1 MIILLGALWFWGWM
15 NAHWLAIAIMSMAIV
30 LSRLISWR
38 WALKLKQYY
47 RVGDFVSLS
56 VVAVL
61 LMLVLIDTEKQ
72 TVFIVLEWL
81 PLIFLPILLAQLYSV
96 DKLLPMG
103 ILFYSQRKRT
113 PIRYL
118 DFKIPY
124 TTICLLA
131 AGASNDSSLRY
142 FVGSSVLMIVLL
154 WAGRSKNSSKV
165 VWLSVMLLA
174 SVIAFSGQKGLQTL
188 HSIVEEQA
196 VEWFSDWETD
206 PFRSMTSIGDIGH
219 LKLSNKIEFRVKAN
233 EPLLLLEAS
242 YDRYLGKSWLA
253 SERIFTA
260 DSPFLM
266 PDEPK
271 KSQQLEVFQSRKRST
286 MLALPAGTVSILGL
300 EGGTLQFTAFGAV
313 KLTDAPDYVNFK
325 VNYTG
330 QAKGSVREFDLHIPE
345 QHQHWI
351 NEIKQQLKLDG
362 ESKQQIAQGIKQFF
376 QQHYY
381 YSLFLGNESNADTA
395 LETFMLQRKAG
406 HCEYFAV
413 ASTFL
418 LRSYGIPARL
428 ANGYAMQE
436 YSALEQLYIVRRR
449 HAHAWSIAYIN
460 GVWQAVDATPSQWL
474 ELEED
479 EASIWEPVYDL
490 FSSLYFNY
498 KQWRYQQA
506 LSKEN
511 SDQNRLIVSVLFLVM
526 IFIGGRLYKAR
537 KQFLKTKL
545 KALNEF
551 ELSID
556 YFGMD
561 SELYTIDK
569 MLSQTEQARLNN
581 ESIYVWAKRLNNKPL
596 LDIVILHYQYR
607 FDTASLNAK
616 HRDTLKV
623 LVQQWLLD
631 YQD

>member
-38 WALKLKQYY
+38 WALKIKQYY

-154 WAGRSKNSSKV
+154 WAGRSKNSSKM

-206 PFRSMTSIGDIGH
+206 PFRSMTSIGDIGN

-511 SDQNRLIVSVLFLVM
+511 SHQNRLIVSALFLVM